1 MSADKLVF
9 DLSQELEGS
18 PQIFIKKDW
27 LSILDNMNQN
37 YNANQS
43 IIDTSQLSNSNK
55 YINYREGYLAMP
67 LLLTLTGAGYVAP
80 AVSGGTT
87 TGVPTSGF
95 LPACSSVALSAG
107 GAFSTQPTACDYV
120 MGLKNWFG
128 TMIHSFTLDLNGTT
142 IIQQTPFI
150 NMVNCFKLMTSL
162 SMNDVMTQGT
172 TIGFY
177 PDVPTAFV
185 LGASSLP
192 STGTASSSDTSI
204 FGVGVCNN
212 TTFPADV
219 PYSPS
224 TQSSFAFADYQSG
237 SGNTGLVKRIQMINL
252 DPDGVVGGSG
262 QPANGGF
269 GVVLNEGNFLDGAIT
284 YSNLM
289 SGKTASSAQVNPI
302 GNGVITN
309 GLSGGASTA
318 LRNLWVSHIS
328 SKVNGV
334 GLGTYSGL
342 QISVMAT
349 IYLKHIHNFFA
360 MCPLL
365 KGTFFKMTM
374 FLNQA
379 TTSFS
384 VSGSQVVNIAGATAV
399 VSLPVWR
406 SGVYALNSV
415 SVPVGGTNPLM
426 LTAKSGFSGGAYAL
440 GNSTPVGGTATPY
453 VASVVVGAQTPS
465 AQSTLV
471 PALAG
476 GVLARSIYLYVPA
489 YTFNPTI
496 ETAYLSSP
504 VKTIQYSDYYQY
516 QVLSVGASQQFNN
529 LLTNGIA
536 NIKSI
541 LVVPYYSASSSL
553 GAETSGLPA
562 GMPVYQSP
570 FDTAGA
576 GTTSPMIMFNNFN
589 VVVSGQNAI
598 YNTERYTFE
607 HFNNQFK
614 GCNAVNGD
622 MTDGLTSGL
631 IDALGFQSSQCF
643 WYVNLARQLPVEE
656 AVPKSVQL
664 VGTNNSSMAIDL
676 FCFIEYGVSVSID
689 VLTGARV

>member
-27 LSILDNMNQN
+27 LNILDNMNTN

-55 YINYREGYLAMP
+55 WMNYREGYLAMP
-67 LLLTLTGAGYVAP
+67 LLLTLTGAGYIAP
-80 AVSGGTT
+80 LGTT
-87 TGVPTSGF
+87 TALTSGF
-95 LPACSSVALSAG
+95 APACSSVAMSSG
-107 GAFSTQPTACDYV
+107 VVQPTACDYV

-128 TMIHSFTLDLNGTT
+128 TMIHSFTLDMNGTT

-162 SMNDVMTQGT
+162 SWNDVLTQGS

-177 PDVPTAFV
+177 PDNPTSFL
-185 LGASSLP
+185 LGGSTIGLSTPAS
-192 STGTASSSDTSI
+192 TSSA

-212 TTFPADV
+212 TLFPADV
-219 PYSPS
+219 PYSPA
-224 TQSSFAFADYQSG
+224 TQASYSFSDYQAG
-237 SGNTGLVKRIQMINL
+237 SGNMGFVKRIQMINL
-252 DPDGVVGGSG
+252 DPDGLVGGAG
-262 QPANGGF
+262 QPAVNSLQTG
-269 GVVLNEGNFLDGAIT
+269 LDDDLFLDAPVLYRDLMTGA
-284 YSNLM
+284 
-289 SGKTASSAQVNPI
+289 GASTAQVNPLST
-302 GNGVITN
+302 GVLTN
-309 GLSGGASTA
+309 GLQGGSSTA
-318 LRNLWVSHIS
+318 LRSLWVSHIS

-334 GLGTYSGL
+334 GLATSSGL

-379 TTSFS
+379 TTTFT
-384 VSGSQVVNIAGATAV
+384 VSSSQISN
-399 VSLPVWR
+399 VSPTVLTNWR
-406 SGVYALNSV
+406 SGVYSLTSV

-426 LTAKSGFSGGAYAL
+426 LSSKSAFAGGAYSL
-440 GNSTPVGGTATPY
+440 GNSTQVGGSSIPY
-453 VASVVVGAQTPS
+453 VASVVVGANTPQ
-465 AQSTLV
+465 AQATQV

-516 QVLSVGASQQFNN
+516 QVLSVGAGSQFNN
-529 LLTNGIA
+529 LLTNGIS
-536 NIKSI
+536 NIKSVLI
-541 LVVPYYSASSSL
+541 VPYYSSSSTG
-553 GAETSGLPA
+553 GAVASGLPA

-570 FDTAGA
+570 FDPAGA
-576 GTTSPMIMFNNFN
+576 GCTSPMVMFSNFN
-589 VVVSGQNAI
+589 VVISGQNSI
-598 YNTERYTFE
+598 YNSELYLFQ

-622 MTDGLTSGL
+622 LTDGLTSGL
-631 IDALGFQSSQCF
+631 IDSIGFQSSQSF
-643 WYVNLARQLPVEE
+643 WYTNVGRQLPVEE
-656 AVPKSVQL
+656 AVPKSVQI
-664 VGTNNSSMAIDL
+664 VGTNNSAFTIDL

-689 VLTGARV
+689 ALTGARV